1 MEFYTEFFY
10 MVLVLFVATSD
21 VLCEKNTTDERVKRN
36 NNEFHAHPVQS
47 RKANDVKAFSPP
59 SLNKLQPP
67 SPTSQVRPHT
77 RSKPIHVPPYA
88 VKMEP
93 LVQYSQRDPL
103 YHDKEVQFNITSI
116 SEKHSKEDTFAEST
130 NNFVDYSP
138 HYGTP
143 NFDHGYPPHHYYKE
157 PEPIIEIIIKESN
170 ESLPAPPP
178 VTTLP
183 TPKPSKEPIQVFYV
197 KYKKNPTAQYG
208 KDEVI
213 YEEPIPALTP
223 VSTDIVESHPTEA
236 TYPTAPYT
244 NPPPP
249 STTLRTIIRPDSEI
263 YHGTGLKVTFG
274 KHDEGISSYEHRS
287 IEAQKRDS
295 IDTPETSDFKPSSV
309 DPEPPQTPTK
319 HLLEQRQSQND
330 FVRFV
335 NSNPEPP
342 QSHSQPR
349 PNSPHNI
356 GLPLQFEDGSYEKP
370 PPPTFNTNANHPQ
383 QRNVFPSQ
391 IPFRPQHTINF
402 PTQNNE
408 FTPFQHPGNN
418 LQNTKQ
424 HSELSQ
430 PPFQHNANGKPSPQN
445 PEFTPEVRQT
455 HFQHPINVPQA
466 KVYPRITHTQAIL
479 PQTPFSQG
487 SPFAPQFPGQ
497 ESSFGG
503 NKHGFSA
510 SNDVTRLQ
518 LQKQN
523 DPNKHNSAIPFSSQ
537 IQHHQQIPFRGDF
550 SQFQNQ
556 KIQFQQ
562 PLLHQTPLH
571 LQQQPQH
578 LQPQPQHTQL
588 QQQHI
593 QPQPQ
598 PQHSQSQQQ
607 HIQPQSQHTQLQPQL
622 AQPQAQHSSLQ
633 QQQQQQ
639 QQQQHAQLSQ
649 HTHLQPQ
656 HIQFQQQHAQL
667 QLQHSPAQS
676 QHPQSHSHQNQ
687 SPPSHQPLS
696 LPPSYAQE
704 KPLIDRPKYY
714 DKQKPQTNQK
724 PVLQRKPLDSEKYQT
739 LDYLNQL
746 QTEKPF
752 SQRKPIDSEKFQSQ
766 DYLNQLQTEKP
777 LLQRKPID
785 TEKFQLQDYFNQFQ
799 TERTESKPQQSVAQ
813 PNYKEVVS
821 ANRPRQP
828 QKSTQTQQSTKNK
841 NESPQFQ
848 DGQIYQSISQS
859 EEHQILNQIEQ
870 YNSNTQQKPTQ
881 NQNIQYISSPQE
893 TFNFNKPP
901 KQSFEQFTVYT
912 TPKPATKKEKANVTY
927 TVVTKPTVNKKE
939 KNDTKNLPAALAALP
954 AEVPDDLREQLLS
967 SGILSNADIQILDY
981 DKVGDIPI
989 ESLPPEALENLYGA
1003 GSAPVPSFA
1012 FPNTTKSVEMKVVR
1026 YNSTDPNI
1034 QSSYVQEDST
1044 EVDPVVL
1051 NDSSY
1056 NRYLPLKVKGSQFPI
1071 PDSPLLKNKK
1081 ITSVVVLAP
1090 VDYDYVQQQEQ
1101 RKGKSVPQ
1109 VHGVRFISGESLRTL
1124 VKSPTTDNFLNWIEK
1139 EKETPPHKQSVIL
1152 LVTNSTNDDP
1162 TERTDKEIFM
1172 YDIPTGEISKLEG
1185 ELSSAFVNVAESN
1198 AESEDLDNLSE
1209 NSDGSTPVS
1218 KMTSIPV
1225 YGTMSE
1231 QFKTKSRPSS

>member
-1 MEFYTEFFY
+1 MFFSLCFQ
-10 MVLVLFVATSD
+10 VLGLFVATSN
-21 VLCEKNTTDERVKRN
+21 VVCEKNTTDDRVKRN
-36 NNEFHAHPVQS
+36 NNNEFHANPIQS
-47 RKANDVKAFSPP
+47 RKVNDVKAFSP

-67 SPTSQVRPHT
+67 SPTSQVR

-103 YHDKEVQFNITSI
+103 YHDKEIQYNITSI
-116 SEKHSKEDTFAEST
+116 SEKHSKDDTFAEST

-138 HYGTP
+138 HYGAP
-143 NFDHGYPPHHYYKE
+143 SFDHGYHPHHYYKE

-178 VTTLP
+178 VTSLP

-263 YHGTGLKVTFG
+263 YHGSGLRVTFG
-274 KHDEGISSYEHRS
+274 KHDDGFSNGYEHRS

-295 IDTPETSDFKPSSV
+295 IDPPEIQDFKPSHASE
-309 DPEPPQTPTK
+309 PEPPQTPPK

-335 NSNPEPP
+335 NSPDPP
-342 QSHSQPR
+342 QSHPQPR
-349 PNSPHNI
+349 PSSPQNL
-356 GLPLQFEDGSYEKP
+356 GLSVQPLQFEDGSYERP
-370 PPPTFNTNANHPQ
+370 PPPTYNTNTNHPQ

-402 PTQNNE
+402 PSQNPE
-408 FTPFQHPGNN
+408 FSPEIRPNQFQHSTNN
-418 LQNTKQ
+418 LQSTKQ
-424 HSELSQ
+424 HSPPSPELNQ
-430 PPFQHNANGKPSPQN
+430 PPFQHVQNSKPPSSQSS
-445 PEFTPEVRQT
+445 EFTPEIRQT

-466 KVYPRITHTQAIL
+466 KGFPRITQAIL
-479 PQTPFSQG
+479 PQSPFSQG
-487 SPFAPQFPGQ
+487 SPFAQFSGQ
-497 ESSFGG
+497 DTSFAA
-503 NKHGFSA
+503 NKHVYSA
-510 SNDVTRLQ
+510 SNEITRLQ

-523 DPNKHNSAIPFSSQ
+523 ELNKQNSAIPFSPQ
-537 IQHHQQIPFRGDF
+537 IQHHQQIPYRSDY
-550 SQFQNQ
+550 SQYQNQ
-556 KIQFQQ
+556 KLQFQP
-562 PLLHQTPLH
+562 PLLHPSPLH

-578 LQPQPQHTQL
+578 LQPQPQHSQH
-588 QQQHI
+588 QQQHV
-593 QPQPQ
+593 
-598 PQHSQSQQQ
+598 QSQQQ
-607 HIQPQSQHTQLQPQL
+607 HTQLHQQNAQSQPQHTQPQSQHTQLQPQHT
-622 AQPQAQHSSLQ
+622 QPQSQHTPLQ
-633 QQQQQQ
+633 S
-639 QQQQHAQLSQ
+639 QHPQLSQ
-649 HTHLQPQ
+649 HALFQPQ
-656 HIQFQQQHAQL
+656 HSQHQQQHTPL
-667 QLQHSPAQS
+667 QLQHSQSPSQHLQTQSHQS
-676 QHPQSHSHQNQ
+676 QPHQQSQQFLYTS
-687 SPPSHQPLS
+687 
-696 LPPSYAQE
+696 E
-704 KPLIDRPKYY
+704 KPVLDRQKLYE
-714 DKQKPQTNQK
+714 KQKSQSNQK
-724 PVLQRKPLDSEKYQT
+724 PILQRKPFESEKFQT

-746 QTEKPF
+746 QTE
-752 SQRKPIDSEKFQSQ
+752 R
-766 DYLNQLQTEKP
+766 
-777 LLQRKPID
+777 
-785 TEKFQLQDYFNQFQ
+785 
-799 TERTESKPQQSVAQ
+799 TERKTEQPVLQ

-821 ANRPRQP
+821 ANRQKQS
-828 QKSTQTQQSTKNK
+828 QKSTPQITKNK
-841 NESPQFQ
+841 NEFQQFQ
-848 DGQIYQSISQS
+848 DGQVYQSISHS
-859 EEHQILNQIEQ
+859 EEHQILNQVEPFSS
-870 YNSNTQQKPTQ
+870 NSQQKPVQ
-881 NQNIQYISSPQE
+881 NQNIQYVSSPQE
-893 TFNFNKPP
+893 VPSFNKLP
-901 KQSFEQFTVYT
+901 KQTFEQYTAYT

-927 TVVTKPTVNKKE
+927 TVVTKPPTVNKKE
-939 KNDTKNLPAALAALP
+939 KNDTKNFSAALAALP

-989 ESLPPEALENLYGA
+989 ENLPPEALENLYGA

-1026 YNSTDPNI
+1026 YNSTDSNV

-1109 VHGVRFISGESLRTL
+1109 VHGVRFVSGESLRTL
-1124 VKSPTTDNFLNWIEK
+1124 VKSPTTDHFLNWIEK
-1139 EKETPPHKQSVIL
+1139 EKETPPNKQSVIL
-1152 LVTNSTNDDP
+1152 LVT
-1162 TERTDKEIFM
+1162 K
-1172 YDIPTGEISKLEG
+1172 
-1185 ELSSAFVNVAESN
+1185 
-1198 AESEDLDNLSE
+1198 
-1209 NSDGSTPVS
+1209 
-1218 KMTSIPV
+1218 
-1225 YGTMSE
+1225 
-1231 QFKTKSRPSS
+1231 